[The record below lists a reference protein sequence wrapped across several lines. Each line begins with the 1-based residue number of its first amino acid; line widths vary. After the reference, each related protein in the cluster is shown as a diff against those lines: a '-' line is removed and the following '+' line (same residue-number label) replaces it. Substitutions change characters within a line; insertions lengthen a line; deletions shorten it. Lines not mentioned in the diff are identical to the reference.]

1 MELLRNLLG
10 MFVRALYNGLQG
22 AFGEPESVSFFAIS
36 IILATIILKLAMLPL
51 SFSQIKNQKKMAELQ
66 PEIQK
71 LQQKYKNDP
80 QTLAQKQ
87 QKLYKESN
95 YSMLGGCLPMIV
107 TLVVLIAFYRVFMYP
122 AKYIFTEPGLYDSIQ
137 KNFFYIPNIDN
148 PDKTVF
154 MPLLAGLTT
163 FLSSYLTQKN
173 QPQPEQGGGMMNTMM
188 IVMPLLIFY
197 MGRNFAT
204 ALVLYWIVSNV
215 FQLVQQ
221 YITNKVVEKV
231 KEEENVLDQ
240 NR

>member
-10 MFVRALYNGLQG
+10 MFVRALYNGLHG
-22 AFGEPESVSFFAIS
+22 SFGEPESISFFAIS

-107 TLVVLIAFYRVFMYP
+107 TLIVLIAFYRVFMYP

-154 MPLLAGLTT
+154 MPLLAGITT
-163 FLSSYLTQKN
+163 FLSSYLTQKT

-231 KEEENVLDQ
+231 KEEENVLDK

>member
-1 MELLRNLLG
+1 
-10 MFVRALYNGLQG
+10 
-22 AFGEPESVSFFAIS
+22 
-36 IILATIILKLAMLPL
+36 
-51 SFSQIKNQKKMAELQ
+51 
-66 PEIQK
+66 
-71 LQQKYKNDP
+71 
-80 QTLAQKQ
+80 
-87 QKLYKESN
+87 
-95 YSMLGGCLPMIV
+95 MIV
-107 TLVVLIAFYRVFMYP
+107 TLIVLIAFYGVFMYP

-154 MPLLAGLTT
+154 MPLLAGITT
-163 FLSSYLTQKN
+163 FLSSYLTQKT

-231 KEEENVLDQ
+231 KEEENVLDK

>member
-1 MELLRNLLG
+1 
-10 MFVRALYNGLQG
+10 
-22 AFGEPESVSFFAIS
+22 
-36 IILATIILKLAMLPL
+36 
-51 SFSQIKNQKKMAELQ
+51 MAELQ

-107 TLVVLIAFYRVFMYP
+107 TLIVLIAFYRVFMYP

-154 MPLLAGLTT
+154 LPLLAGITT
-163 FLSSYLTQKN
+163 FLSSYLAQKN
-173 QPQPEQGGGMMNTMM
+173 QPQPEQGGNMMNTMM
-188 IVMPLLIFY
+188 VVMPLLIFY
-197 MGRNFAT
+197 MGRNFAA

-221 YITNKVVEKV
+221 YITKKVGEKV